1 MRNDFSFKSADRT
14 AVLYPNINKSQD
26 IFIFKTFPPFNLIKE
41 IWNMKPLAADEMF
54 EGIDIDD
61 VRKIV

>member
-41 IWNMKPLAADEMF
+41 I
-54 EGIDIDD
+54 
-61 VRKIV
+61 